1 MKKRLIALVL
11 AMVTVLSLLAGCG
24 GGASSTAAPAPAS
37 GASGSTAAPAEVGG
51 NVPATSTKDTL
62 IVAVPDAPIHLDP
75 QIQASIASYRVTTQI
90 FDRLLSLDNEMNMVP
105 GLAESWDVVDE
116 TTTRFHLRDDVTFH
130 DGEHMTAEDVK
141 YSLERCIASDG
152 VNYNYLI
159 ISEMNIIDDYTI
171 DIVTKEPFNAL
182 LYRLTL
188 DAASI
193 VSKKSAE
200 ELGDGFNDAPV
211 GAGPYK
217 FVSWDLAGD
226 VVLEAWPEYYKGEA
240 PVKTVIFRAIPE
252 ALNRTIGLETG
263 EVDLAY
269 DLAITDLE
277 NVRANDA
284 LKVEEVVSNTVW
296 YLGFNTKMETL
307 SDAKVRQAIAY
318 AVNPQDVIDIVF
330 SGEATLPGNTML
342 VPHIFGSAA
351 PAEQYNQ
358 DFDKAKALL
367 AEAGYP
373 GGFSTTL
380 WCADS
385 QVMRD
390 IAVVLQDHL
399 RQIGITVEV
408 KSMEQ
413 GTYYDETGKGNQ
425 DLFILSKTSIDPDS
439 MLRAMYHSDAFGLSG
454 NRSFWA
460 TDEVDKLI
468 DDASTTTD
476 SAEAEKLYAQVQEI
490 VAGELPLYPLAIEHL
505 YCGMQAN
512 VEGFGVYPGKSHF
525 IYGTYF
531 T

>member
-1 MKKRLIALVL
+1 
-11 AMVTVLSLLAGCG
+11 
-24 GGASSTAAPAPAS
+24 
-37 GASGSTAAPAEVGG
+37 
-51 NVPATSTKDTL
+51 
-62 IVAVPDAPIHLDP
+62 
-75 QIQASIASYRVTTQI
+75 
-90 FDRLLSLDNEMNMVP
+90 MVP
-105 GLAESWDVVDE
+105 GLAESWEVLDE
-116 TTTRFHLRDDVTFH
+116 TTTRFNLLDDVTFH

-159 ISEMNIIDDYTI
+159 ISEINIIDDYTI
-171 DIVTKEPFNAL
+171 DIVTSEPFNAL

-193 VSKKSAE
+193 LSKKSAE

-226 VVLEAWPEYYKGEA
+226 VVLEAFPDYYKGEA
-240 PVKTVIFRAIPE
+240 PVKNLIFRPIPE

-263 EVDLAY
+263 EIDLAY

-296 YLGFNTKMETL
+296 YVGFNTQKDIL
-307 SDAKVRQAIAY
+307 NDAKVRQAIAY
-318 AVNPQDVIDIVF
+318 AINPQDVIDIVF
-330 SGEATLPGNTML
+330 SGEATLPNNTML

-351 PAEQYNQ
+351 PAEQYTQ

-373 GGFSTTL
+373 DGFSTTL

-399 RQIGITVEV
+399 RQIGITAEV

-439 MLRAMYHSDAFGLSG
+439 MLRAMYHTDAFGLSG
-454 NRSFWA
+454 NRSFWS
-460 TDEVDKLI
+460 TPEVDEKI
-468 DDASTTTD
+468 DLASTTTD
-476 SAEAEKLYAQVQEI
+476 SAESEQLYKEVQEI
-490 VAGELPLYPLAIEHL
+490 VAEEMPLYPLAIEHL
-505 YCGMQAN
+505 YCGMQSN

-531 T
+531 A